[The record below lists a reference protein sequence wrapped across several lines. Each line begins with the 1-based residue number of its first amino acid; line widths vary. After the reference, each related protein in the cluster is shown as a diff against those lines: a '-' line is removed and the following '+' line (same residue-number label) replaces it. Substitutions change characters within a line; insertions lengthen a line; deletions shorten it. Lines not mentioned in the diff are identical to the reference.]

1 MSVPPSAILF
11 CGEVFPRRA
20 RAGLLLRAVHAG
32 GGEGGHAFA
41 AAEKTHAFVG
51 RRLDADAGGMQ
62 AERVG
67 DINAARKWQKKPCG
81 FDHA

>member
-11 CGEVFPRRA
+11 CGEDFPRRA

-41 AAEKTHAFVG
+41 TTEEAHGFVG
-51 RRLDADAGGMQ
+51 GGFDADAVGMQ